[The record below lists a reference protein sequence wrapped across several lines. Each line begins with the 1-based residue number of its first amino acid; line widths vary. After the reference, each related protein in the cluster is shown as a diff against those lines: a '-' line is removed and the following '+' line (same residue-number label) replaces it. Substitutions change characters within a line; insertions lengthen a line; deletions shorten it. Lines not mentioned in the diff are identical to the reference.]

1 MRQKNKDLILLTA
14 KRRDTIVKGAAML
27 QTILERKMA
36 RINTRKHANEVKFS
50 MGKWFQYKAKVYGA
64 V

>member
-14 KRRDTIVKGAAML
+14 KRRATIVKGAAML
-27 QTILERKMA
+27 QTILERKMFQ
-36 RINTRKHANEVKFS
+36 ITTKKHANKVKFS
-50 MGKWFQYKAKVYGA
+50 MGKWFQYKAKIYGA